1 MLTSAI
7 EDGMIVERPD
17 YSVLRVSLVDMGVKE
32 REKLIRVI
40 KKSQEIELA
49 THAGASEA
57 YIRMRSEAATRGEEL
72 KYVNVAGGKRGGV
85 RLRKAEQYL
94 RDQGFGAYL
103 NVTKGPL
110 L

>member
-1 MLTSAI
+1 
-7 EDGMIVERPD
+7 MIVERPD
-17 YSVLRVSLVDMGVKE
+17 YSVLRVSLVDMGARE

-40 KKSQEIELA
+40 RKSAEVELA
-49 THAGASEA
+49 AHASASEA
-57 YIRMRSEAATRGEEL
+57 YIRLKSVAVTRGEEL
-72 KYVNVAGGKRGGV
+72 KYVNVAGGNRGGV